1 MQFSYS
7 FQRSRAKMGC
17 KDWFVTDKVLYTLR
31 RYVLLD
37 KYRQRVGGE
46 NAVAVATSLVL
57 HY

>member
-1 MQFSYS
+1 
-7 FQRSRAKMGC
+7 MGC